1 MLVKDLSFEA
11 LPQLKLTDKVYQA
24 LSLMEEHHVQDL
36 VVVTEGKFVGI
47 IDESALLE
55 VDDDITIGEIHRP
68 LPHHAVKVEDHFL
81 QAFSLAT
88 SYQLS
93 VIPVV
98 DNELNLVGSIE
109 ATSLSKY
116 VATFLQLDAP
126 GAIIVLEV
134 DSNQYSFS
142 EITRI
147 VESNDAHITQL
158 NTKPVAERPFTE
170 ITLRI
175 NKLEVSDIVASFQ
188 RYDYSVKYYFGEELY
203 TNELRENY
211 QNLMSYL
218 NI

>member
-47 IDESALLE
+47 IDESSLLD
-55 VDDDITIGEIHRP
+55 VDDDITIGEIPRP
-68 LPHHAVKVEDHFL
+68 LAHHAVKAEDHFL
-81 QAFSLAT
+81 KAFSLAT

-93 VIPVV
+93 VVPVV
-98 DNELNLVGSIE
+98 DNEMNLVGSIE

-116 VATFLQLDAP
+116 VAAFLQLDAP

-158 NTKPVAERPFTE
+158 NTKPVAERAFTE

-211 QNLMSYL
+211 ENLMNYL